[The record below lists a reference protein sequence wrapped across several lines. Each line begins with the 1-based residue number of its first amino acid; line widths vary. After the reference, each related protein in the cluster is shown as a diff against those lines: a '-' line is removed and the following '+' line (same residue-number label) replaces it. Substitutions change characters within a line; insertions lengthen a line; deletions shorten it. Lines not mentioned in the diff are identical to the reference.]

1 MPTMSTRTL
10 LAPTLALSVALV
22 VAASALALRPVPRV
36 PRLALG
42 AAALP
47 LAVVL
52 LPVMV
57 LGDSSVTV
65 AAPAH
70 EVTGIPASYLHWY
83 VVGGRV
89 CPQVTWNVLAG
100 VGEVES
106 GQGANMGFHAPGGR
120 GIILPQVANAQRPT
134 R

>member
-1 MPTMSTRTL
+1 M
-10 LAPTLALSVALV
+10 
-22 VAASALALRPVPRV
+22 AASGLALRPVPRV
-36 PRLALG
+36 SRLALG

-70 EVTGIPASYLHWY
+70 EVTGIPASYLRWY
-83 VVGGRV
+83 GVVTSRKN
-89 CPQVTWNVLAG
+89 Q
-100 VGEVES
+100 
-106 GQGANMGFHAPGGR
+106 F
-120 GIILPQVANAQRPT
+120 
-134 R
+134 